1 MKKLLT
7 LTIATLFGL
16 SSAISMAATTASTPT
31 HQAPAATSVKHKKHV
46 AAKPAAQK
54 TQAAQ
59 KSTKHKKHVA
69 AKPAAQKT
77 QAAQKSTK
85 HKKHVAASASKA
97 KA

>member
-46 AAKPAAQK
+46 AAKPAVQK
-54 TQAAQ
+54 TQATQ
-59 KSTKHKKHVA
+59 TTLKHKKHVA
-69 AKPAAQKT
+69 AKPAVQKT
-77 QAAQKSTK
+77 QATQKSTK
-85 HKKHVAASASKA
+85 HKKHVAASSSKA

>member
-59 KSTKHKKHVA
+59 KT
-69 AKPAAQKT
+69 
-77 QAAQKSTK
+77 TK

>member
-54 TQAAQ
+54 TQSAQ

>member
-59 KSTKHKKHVA
+59 KTTKHKTHVA

-77 QAAQKSTK
+77 QAAQKTTK
-85 HKKHVAASASKA
+85 HKKHIAASSSKV

>member
-46 AAKPAAQK
+46 AAKPATQK

>member
-59 KSTKHKKHVA
+59 KTTKHKKHVA

-77 QAAQKSTK
+77 QAAQKTTK

>member
-54 TQAAQ
+54 TQAAP

-77 QAAQKSTK
+77 QAAQKTTK

>member
-16 SSAISMAATTASTPT
+16 SSAISMAATTASTTTQPV
-31 HQAPAATSVKHKKHV
+31 HAATSVKHKKHV
-46 AAKPAAQK
+46 AAKPVAQK

-59 KSTKHKKHVA
+59 KTTKHKKHVA

-77 QAAQKSTK
+77 QAAQKTTK
-85 HKKHVAASASKA
+85 HKKHIAASSSKV

>member
-1 MKKLLT
+1 MKELLT

-16 SSAISMAATTASTPT
+16 GSAISMAATTASTPT

-59 KSTKHKKHVA
+59 KATKHKKHVA